1 MGYVAAAY
9 LVVAA
14 LFVGYALTLIGRQRV
29 IAELADAVQP
39 DHGRERP

>member
-9 LVVAA
+9 LITMA

-29 IAELADAVQP
+29 IADLADAV
-39 DHGRERP
+39 GLREESR